1 MNRLVRAAI
10 VAFAAALIAAGCA
23 RQPAQQ
29 TRQPVGGPAGE
40 ALKIGLVAPITGS
53 IATFGIST
61 KQGAEMVF
69 DDVNRRGGLLGRRVE
84 LLVEDDAGKPE
95 EAANVFTKLVNRDRV
110 VAIIGSV
117 ATKCSLAGAPV
128 CQRAGVPMITPASTN
143 PKVTEVGDYIFR
155 VCFIDPFQGEVIA
168 RFLVG
173 KLGLKRV
180 GIIYDLTNDYSKGLA
195 DYVEANAKK
204 LGAQIVSRQTF
215 SEQDKSF
222 KAQLTAMATQQPQ
235 AIFVSAYYTE
245 AALIARQAR
254 QLGITAT
261 LMGPDGFDSPMLI
274 KSGGSAVEG
283 AYFSNHYSADSTAPE
298 TQAFVQAYRKRYGE
312 APDALAA
319 LGYDAAALLVDA
331 IKRAGSVEGRAIRG
345 ALAATTDYHG
355 ATGAISM
362 DAQRNAR
369 KPAVILEVKRGKFVL
384 VETIQPR

>member
-1 MNRLVRAAI
+1 MNRLVRSA
-10 VAFAAALIAAGCA
+10 VAVCFAAVAAAGCA

-29 TRQPVGGPAGE
+29 TRQPIGGPAAE
-40 ALKIGLVAPITGS
+40 PIRVGLVAPMTGS

-61 KQGAEMVF
+61 RQGAQLVF
-69 DDVNRRGGLLGRRVE
+69 DEVNRRGGLLGRQVE

-155 VCFIDPFQGEVIA
+155 VCFIDPFQGEVIS
-168 RFLVG
+168 RFLVE

-195 DYVEANAKK
+195 DYVEANVKR
-204 LGAQIVSRQTF
+204 LGGQVVSRQTF

-222 KAQLTAMATQQPQ
+222 KAQLTAMAAERPQ
-235 AIFVSAYYTE
+235 AVFVSAYYTE

-254 QLGITAT
+254 QLGMKAT
-261 LMGPDGFDSPMLI
+261 FIGPDGFDSPMLV
-274 KSGGSAVEG
+274 KSGGDAVEG
-283 AYFSNHYSADSTAPE
+283 AYFSNHYSADSKAPE
-298 TQAFVQAYRKRYGE
+298 TQVFVQAYTKRYGE
-312 APDALAA
+312 SPDALAA
-319 LGYDAAALLVDA
+319 LGYDAAGLLADA
-331 IKRAGSVEGRAIRG
+331 IKRAGSAEGRAIRD
-345 ALAATTDYHG
+345 ALAATKTYKG

-362 DAQRNAR
+362 DAKRNAR
-369 KPAVILEVKRGKFVL
+369 KAAVILQVKGGRFVL
-384 VETIQPR
+384 VEIVQPR